1 MSIRFRALAG
11 ALFGLLAPA
20 PAHAT
25 DEDTQLWVMITA
37 TVPLAPG
44 LNSTFEISP
53 RIRAGADQLVTR
65 AALDLQLAEGL
76 TAGAALAYVEL
87 AGGHELRPHQQIIY
101 TTGPLALRTRLEE
114 RFFAGADRA
123 QLRLRQQAR
132 LSFPVDDKTQI
143 SAAGE
148 FLYIVQ
154 NQVRGTDVP
163 RDQWR
168 AEVAV
173 RRRLSANFD
182 ASLGYRVILTPREAL
197 EDRLS
202 HVPLI
207 TLAWRP

>member
-11 ALFGLLAPA
+11 ALFGLLAST

-53 RIRAGADQLVTR
+53 RIRDGADQLVTR
-65 AALDLQLAEGL
+65 ASLDVRLAEGL
-76 TAGAALAYVEL
+76 TAGAGMAYVEFN
-87 AGGHELRPHQQIIY
+87 GGHELRPHQQIAY

-132 LSFPVDDKTQI
+132 LSFPLDDKTQI
-143 SAAGE
+143 SGMGE
-148 FLYIVQ
+148 VLYV
-154 NQVRGTDVP
+154 VRSQTPGVADGV
-163 RDQWR
+163 DQWR

-173 RRRLSANFD
+173 RRRLNAHFD
-182 ASLGYRVILTPREAL
+182 ATLAYRAILSPRGAL

-202 HVPLI
+202 HVPVI